1 MKGNRSVSFQRQK
14 NHRKPIQ
21 IKEHLSQLASKI
33 KVGMD
38 ENQVLMETINNLC
51 VNIHRS
57 KQQLKKFTSFHGK
70 GNIEAELNKNN
81 NNLKTTNKNLAIQR
95 KLLFQKYIKLKNK
108 YNNELEPLNT
118 ELNILTDRKF
128 IMENIA
134 KKKDYEINKIT
145 NEYKDTINLYLRE
158 EKKEIITNNL
168 DLDEDIIIANLE
180 RSQGILL
187 NKLKEFNKVVNKCN
201 ELKKSVNTLK
211 NIIKKIEEK
220 KFDDLTLDEKDIIY
234 NKKNNKKEII
244 DYQNI
249 YEMTNSVEEDS
260 ILNETITSEYEDDE
274 NFEFFPPT
282 NNLCPIKLD
291 GKFKIPKIDLGQ
303 IEYNKRKFKQE
314 DAEKSLSRDIEGDD
328 SEDLKIREIKNNIR
342 KAKNKNKKYQNKCAN
357 FQKKLKMME
366 KIIKNMTMYNYEM
379 SMSSARNTKIKNF
392 QFTDSKTN
400 NNENIGEI
408 RKNNAYTVRGRSSSF
423 GKKYFKNIN
432 NNKDIDIFFEK

>member
-1 MKGNRSVSFQRQK
+1 MEK
-14 NHRKPIQ
+14 NNITLQPKPSKKTHR
-21 IKEHLSQLASKI
+21 IKEHLSQLASGI
-33 KVGMD
+33 KVRMD
-38 ENQVLMETINNLC
+38 ENQILMDTINTVC
-51 VNIHRS
+51 INIKKSR
-57 KQQLKKFTSFHGK
+57 QQLKKFVSNQTK
-70 GNIEAELNKNN
+70 DAIKLEMNKNN
-81 NNLKTTNKNLAIQR
+81 THIKSSNKNLITQ
-95 KLLFQKYIKLKNK
+95 KKMLFHKYIKLKNK
-108 YNNELEPLNT
+108 FFTELEPINT
-118 ELNILTDRKF
+118 ELKLLSDRKF

-211 NIIKKIEEK
+211 NIIKKIREK

-274 NFEFFPPT
+274 NFEFFPST
-282 NNLCPIKLD
+282 SNLCPIKLD

-400 NNENIGEI
+400 NNENTGEI

>member
-1 MKGNRSVSFQRQK
+1 
-14 NHRKPIQ
+14 
-21 IKEHLSQLASKI
+21 
-33 KVGMD
+33 
-38 ENQVLMETINNLC
+38 
-51 VNIHRS
+51 
-57 KQQLKKFTSFHGK
+57 
-70 GNIEAELNKNN
+70 
-81 NNLKTTNKNLAIQR
+81 
-95 KLLFQKYIKLKNK
+95 
-108 YNNELEPLNT
+108 
-118 ELNILTDRKF
+118 
-128 IMENIA
+128 
-134 KKKDYEINKIT
+134 
-145 NEYKDTINLYLRE
+145 
-158 EKKEIITNNL
+158 
-168 DLDEDIIIANLE
+168 
-180 RSQGILL
+180 
-187 NKLKEFNKVVNKCN
+187 
-201 ELKKSVNTLK
+201 
-211 NIIKKIEEK
+211 
-220 KFDDLTLDEKDIIY
+220 
-234 NKKNNKKEII
+234 
-244 DYQNI
+244 
-249 YEMTNSVEEDS
+249 MTNSVEEDS

-423 GKKYFKNIN
+423 GKKYLGNI